1 MRGSKRE
8 LLPQVREDWEA
19 FSMMEMM
26 EMRTA
31 LFERIEKLNNA
42 TDPENLEKTEAIWM
56 LRDAAEVAL
65 EKVEKEIYEKEY
77 LDAED
82 LEVYE
87 PEQ

>member
-1 MRGSKRE
+1 
-8 LLPQVREDWEA
+8 L
-19 FSMMEMM
+19 
-26 EMRTA
+26 
-31 LFERIEKLNNA
+31 EKLNGEV
-42 TDPENLEKTEAIWM
+42 DPENLEKAKDVVM
-56 LRDAAEVAL
+56 LRDAVEVVL